1 MEKNVIIIGLVAL
14 IIGAGGGYAL
24 AMNKAPEPTATTGG
38 HMMSNGQMMGGSMS
52 GNSMQGE
59 MDSMM
64 AGLQGKTGDAFDQ
77 AFLSEMIMHH
87 QGAVQMAEAALQNAK
102 HQEIK
107 DLAKNIISAQNTEI
121 KEMQDWQKSWYGN

>member
-1 MEKNVIIIGLVAL
+1 MIVEGLVAL

-24 AMNKAPEPTATTGG
+24 AMNKAPEPAATTGG
-38 HMMSNGQMMGGSMS
+38 HMMADGTTMGGSMN
-52 GNSMQGE
+52 GMQGE

-64 AGLQGKTGDAFDQ
+64 QGLSGKTGDAFDQ

-87 QGAVQMAEAALQNAK
+87 QGAVVMAEAALKDAK

-121 KEMQDWQKSWYGN
+121 KEMQDWQKAWYGN

>member
-1 MEKNVIIIGLVAL
+1 MKRNVIVIGLVAL

-24 AMNKAPEPTATTGG
+24 AMSKAPQPVATTGG
-38 HMMSNGQMMGGSMS
+38 HMMPDGSMMGGSMNS
-52 GNSMQGE
+52 GMQGQ

-64 AGLQGKTGDAFDQ
+64 QSLNGKTGDAFDQ
-77 AFLSEMIMHH
+77 AFLTEMIMHH
-87 QGAVQMAEAALQNAK
+87 QGAVVMAEAALQNAK

-121 KEMQDWQKSWYGN
+121 KEMQDWKAAWYGQ

>member
-1 MEKNVIIIGLVAL
+1 MEKNVVVIGLVAL

-24 AMNKAPEPTATTGG
+24 GMNKVSEPVVNTGG
-38 HMMSNGQMMGGSMS
+38 HMMADGTTMGGPMN
-52 GNSMQGE
+52 GMQGE

-64 AGLQGKTGDAFDQ
+64 QGLSGKTGDAFDQ

-87 QGAVQMAEAALQNAK
+87 QGAVVMAEAALKDAK

-107 DLAKNIISAQNTEI
+107 DLAKNIISAQNAEI
-121 KEMQDWQKSWYGN
+121 KEMQDWQKAWYGK